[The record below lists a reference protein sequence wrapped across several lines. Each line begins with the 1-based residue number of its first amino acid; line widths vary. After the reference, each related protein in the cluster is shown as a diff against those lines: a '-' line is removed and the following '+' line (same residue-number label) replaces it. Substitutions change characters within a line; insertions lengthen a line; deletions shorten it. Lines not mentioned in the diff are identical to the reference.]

1 MTAQTQNI
9 AILFADVSD
18 STRLYESLGDV
29 LGRHK
34 VSRCLNTVTEV
45 VNLHQGKV
53 VKTIGDEVMCTF
65 DSADDAVSAACDIH
79 ESVERMVL
87 EETATGTIAMAV
99 RIGLHCGAAI
109 VEGNDVFGDAVNTA
123 SRMASLAKA
132 RQILT
137 TESTVQMLGPPL
149 RSAARCI
156 DRTLVKGKKDTI
168 DIYEILWQPEDA
180 TLMASGIML
189 GKPPPGVMQ
198 LRYHDNHVNLNYDDD
213 SLVLGRSH
221 SCDLVVDEPLASRQH
236 LRIECRHGK
245 FYAVDQSTNGTYIQ
259 LDNGE
264 EIFLRREQAPLRG
277 SGQISLGRSF
287 RHDPKETIQFS
298 LQAAE

>member
-1 MTAQTQNI
+1 MAAQNPNI
-9 AILFADVSD
+9 AILFADVSE

-34 VSRCLNTVTEV
+34 VSRCLSAVTEV
-45 VNLHQGKV
+45 VHLHQGQV
-53 VKTIGDEVMCTF
+53 IKTIGDELMCTF
-65 DSADDAVSAACDIH
+65 ATADDAVAAACDIH

-87 EETATGTIAMAV
+87 DETATGTVPMAV

-109 VEGNDVFGDAVNTA
+109 IEGNDVFGDAVNTA
-123 SRMASLAKA
+123 SRMVSLAKA
-132 RQILT
+132 RQIIT

-149 RSAARCI
+149 RSTARCI

-189 GKPPPGVMQ
+189 GKPPPGVLQ
-198 LRYHDNHVNLNYDDD
+198 LQYHDNGVNLNYDDD
-213 SLVLGRSH
+213 SLVMGRSH

-245 FYAVDQSTNGTYIQ
+245 FYAVDQSTNGTYLR
-259 LDNGE
+259 LDSGE

-277 SGQISLGRSF
+277 AGHISLGRSF
-287 RHDPKETIQFS
+287 RQDPKETIRFS
-298 LQAAE
+298 LQSAD